1 MLKQTVN
8 KKNIHITVG
17 VSQVLQVVVMILL
30 INDCSVISLVLIIS
44 CMNFVLYRN
53 KDDYGD

>member
-17 VSQVLQVVVMILL
+17 ASQVLQLVVMILL
-30 INDCSVISLVLIIS
+30 INDCYVISLVLIIS